1 MRLASAAA
9 ALAVLTFASGAAAVP
24 QTYTDSAAFLAA
36 LPGPATT
43 VNFDAVAAGTTVA
56 SGGSIG
62 GLTVTYSLGGVSLA
76 VTDGTSFG
84 AAAVAA
90 SSTSSPNFL
99 GTDDADHL
107 QDGDALT
114 MAFTSGTGIGL
125 FVLTRDAME
134 NDDVTLTAGGATA
147 QLLASAVEQTLADG
161 SAVYFLGVLDP
172 AGSIASAVVDYP
184 SDGET
189 NFLINLDDVTLVP
202 EPAQR
207 LSLLAGVAGLAGLAR
222 LRRANRTVSK
232 PMATSRVSGALGR
245 SNDDG

>member
-1 MRLASAAA
+1 MKRGGAAA
-9 ALAVLTFASGAAAVP
+9 FLAVFAIAPTAAAVP

-36 LPGPATT
+36 LPGAATT
-43 VNFDAVAAGTTVA
+43 VDFDAVAAGTTVA

-84 AAAVAA
+84 AAPVAA

-114 MAFTSGTGIGL
+114 LSFASGTGIGL

-134 NDDVTLTAGGATA
+134 DDDVTLTAGGATA
-147 QLLASAVEQTLADG
+147 SLLAAAVEQTLADG

-172 AGSIASAVVDYP
+172 AGGVASAVVDYP

-189 NFLINLDDVTLVP
+189 NFLINVDDVILVP
-202 EPAQR
+202 EPAQM
-207 LSLLAGVAGLAGLAR
+207 LFLLAGVAGLVGLAR
-222 LRRANRTVSK
+222 LRRDDRTVSNQRD
-232 PMATSRVSGALGR
+232 TWE
-245 SNDDG
+245 